1 MDSRLNGNEEILMSL
16 LVVGSLAL
24 DTIETPFGKA
34 ERAPG
39 GSATFISVA
48 ASYFIQPVRLVGV
61 VGGDFPKSE
70 IEFLQ
75 EREIDLEGLQIIEDG
90 KTFHWHGRYNYDLN
104 SRDTLKTELNVFADF
119 DPLIPESFKKS
130 RYVCLGNIHPQLQKK
145 VYQQMSSP
153 KLVVADTM
161 NFWIQG
167 NYDELIDVLQY
178 INVLIINDS
187 EARELS
193 KEFNLFKAAKKVQG
207 FGPKIVIIKKGEHGA
222 LLFYEDEIFSAP
234 AYPLESIYDPT
245 GAGDSFAGGFIG
257 YLAKSDDT
265 SYENMKRAVIFG
277 STIASFCVEKF
288 SLEGTRDLSH
298 LEIKDRFNE
307 FKRFSAFEP
316 VDL

>member
-1 MDSRLNGNEEILMSL
+1 MSL

-34 ERAPG
+34 ERTLG

-61 VGGDFPKSE
+61 VGGDFPKKE
-70 IEFLQ
+70 LEYFE
-75 EREIDLEGLQIIEDG
+75 EREIDLEGLQVIEEG
-90 KTFHWHGRYNYDLN
+90 KTFHWHGKYDYDLN
-104 SRDTLKTELNVFADF
+104 SRESLVTELNVFADF
-119 DPLIPESFKKS
+119 DPVVPEAFRRS
-130 RYVCLGNIHPQLQKK
+130 RYLCLGNINPELQKK
-145 VYQQMSSP
+145 VFQQMEDT
-153 KLVVADTM
+153 KLIVADTM
-161 NFWIQG
+161 NFWISG
-167 NYDELIDVLQY
+167 KPEALMDVLEC

-193 KEFNLFKAAKKVQG
+193 KEANLFKAAKKIQS

-222 LLFYEDEIFSAP
+222 LLFYENELFSAP

-257 YLAKSDDT
+257 YIAKTDDI
-265 SYENMKRAVIFG
+265 SFENMKRAVIFG

-298 LEIKDRFNE
+298 IQIKDRFNE
-307 FKRFSAFEP
+307 FTRFSKFDPA
-316 VDL
+316 DL